1 MSQKNL
7 KIYNSIWVISK
18 ENHHKLK
25 FLPNKPKV
33 HFRLTSFVLPVLI
46 STLEIMKT
54 LPEYRTDDEI
64 EIIVRGMQALDE
76 FTYYQPE
83 VQRKMAR
90 YLFYEEYEANRII
103 FKEGNLADFMYFVV
117 KGACKFSAVGF
128 KTISQKCK
136 NIKFWKNIHSV
147 SKITPTHQILASQ
160 V

>member
-1 MSQKNL
+1 
-7 KIYNSIWVISK
+7 
-18 ENHHKLK
+18 
-25 FLPNKPKV
+25 
-33 HFRLTSFVLPVLI
+33 
-46 STLEIMKT
+46 MKT

-117 KGACKFSAVGF
+117 KGACKFSLVDF
-128 KTISQKCK
+128 KIDSKKKNKKYRIKRKKISVKKAPGQ
-136 NIKFWKNIHSV
+136 
-147 SKITPTHQILASQ
+147 
-160 V
+160 

>member
-1 MSQKNL
+1 
-7 KIYNSIWVISK
+7 
-18 ENHHKLK
+18 
-25 FLPNKPKV
+25 
-33 HFRLTSFVLPVLI
+33 
-46 STLEIMKT
+46 MKT

-117 KGACKFSAVGF
+117 KGACKFVLRMSVGLKF
-128 KTISQKCK
+128 FHRK
-136 NIKFWKNIHSV
+136 NSNFSNSFSEHFV
-147 SKITPTHQILASQ
+147 KILRLRNSLHAQNLPVGL
-160 V
+160 

>member
-1 MSQKNL
+1 
-7 KIYNSIWVISK
+7 
-18 ENHHKLK
+18 
-25 FLPNKPKV
+25 
-33 HFRLTSFVLPVLI
+33 
-46 STLEIMKT
+46 MKT

-136 NIKFWKNIHSV
+136 NIKF
-147 SKITPTHQILASQ
+147 
-160 V
+160 

>member
-1 MSQKNL
+1 
-7 KIYNSIWVISK
+7 
-18 ENHHKLK
+18 
-25 FLPNKPKV
+25 
-33 HFRLTSFVLPVLI
+33 
-46 STLEIMKT
+46 MKT

-117 KGACKFSAVGF
+117 KGACEFSVVGF
-128 KTISQKCK
+128 RNICQKCK
-136 NIKFWKNIHSV
+136 KYW
-147 SKITPTHQILASQ
+147 ILKKCPP
-160 V
+160 

>member
-1 MSQKNL
+1 
-7 KIYNSIWVISK
+7 
-18 ENHHKLK
+18 
-25 FLPNKPKV
+25 
-33 HFRLTSFVLPVLI
+33 
-46 STLEIMKT
+46 MKT

-117 KGACKFSAVGF
+117 KGACKFSCF
-128 KTISQKCK
+128 KNISRKCK
-136 NIKFWKNIHSV
+136 NDRILKNFHSLP
-147 SKITPTHQILASQ
+147 KITPTIQIPASR